1 MLDFRPSGNYDYP
14 HEESQ
19 TDRLFFPLEPDLN
32 HHRDQILSKWQ
43 DRISLVPSAYRWLA
57 LGIASAQIFLFP
69 SGYYSLTPPAY
80 LIVAVGIYTLL
91 KTLRPLRWQQKSS
104 ITFILLGLDILVC
117 FFLVLTT
124 AGLYSPFLLYSLAP
138 VLTAALLLDRSITFS
153 ITALSIAYVIGAHL
167 FNPFFS
173 TELFLPEL
181 SYFLAYIIAVS
192 LAAALPYL
200 ININLRQRLQ
210 YEDIIQ
216 ERQRMS
222 REIHDGIAQT
232 LSALR
237 WQAQLLT
244 RRLRAMG
251 IELEEIKQLEVLTEK
266 ARLDTR
272 ESIELLRSYTDSGF
286 LPNLKGY
293 LKQLGQENSLTFRL
307 DTEENQ
313 LRLGAPAELELMRIC
328 QEALNNVKQ
337 HAGASHVDIK
347 VKSVDNHFEVSI
359 ADDGRGFDA
368 LAYYQ
373 GGMQTKGHGLA
384 VMRERAETIGGKLR
398 ILSLPGKG
406 TEVQVEVPANN
417 QTGRW
422 PWLTR

>member
-1 MLDFRPSGNYDYP
+1 VLDFKPSGNYDYP

-19 TDRLFFPLEPDLN
+19 TDRLIFPLEPDLN

-69 SGYYSLTPPAY
+69 SAYYSLTPPLY
-80 LIVAVGIYTLL
+80 LIIAVGFYTLL
-91 KTLRPLRWQQKSS
+91 KTLRPLRWQEKSGV
-104 ITFILLGLDILVC
+104 TLVLLGLDIVIC
-117 FFLVLTT
+117 FFLVLST

-138 VLTAALLLDRSITFS
+138 VLTAALLLDRGITFS
-153 ITALSIAYVIGAHL
+153 ITALSMIYVICAHL

-200 ININLRQRLQ
+200 INVNLRQRLQ
-210 YEDIIQ
+210 YDDIIQ
-216 ERQRMS
+216 ERQRLS
-222 REIHDGIAQT
+222 RDIHDGLAQT

-272 ESIELLRSYTDSGF
+272 ESIELLRNYNGGGF
-286 LPNLKGY
+286 MPNLKGY
-293 LKQLGQENSLTFRL
+293 LTQLGRENNLTFNVNSE
-307 DTEENQ
+307 DNE

-328 QEALNNVKQ
+328 QEALSNVRQ
-337 HAGASHVDIK
+337 HAGAGHVDIK

-359 ADDGRGFDA
+359 TDDGHGFDA

-384 VMRERAETIGGKLR
+384 VMRERAESIGGKLR
-398 ILSLPGKG
+398 VLSMPGKG
-406 TEVQVEVPANN
+406 TEVQIEVPANN
-417 QTGRW
+417 QSGRW
-422 PWLTR
+422 PWLKR

>member
-1 MLDFRPSGNYDYP
+1 
-14 HEESQ
+14 
-19 TDRLFFPLEPDLN
+19 LN

-69 SGYYSLTPPAY
+69 SAYYSLTPPLY
-80 LIVAVGIYTLL
+80 LIIAVGAYTLL
-91 KTLRPLRWQQKSS
+91 KTLRPLRWQEKTS
-104 ITFILLGLDILVC
+104 ITLALLGLDIVVC
-117 FFLVLTT
+117 FFLVLST

-138 VLTAALLLDRSITFS
+138 VLTAALLLDRGITFG
-153 ITALSIAYVIGAHL
+153 ITALSGAYVIGAHL
-167 FNPFFS
+167 LNPFFP

-200 ININLRQRLQ
+200 INVNLRQRLQ
-210 YEDIIQ
+210 YEDVIQ
-216 ERQRMS
+216 ERQRLS
-222 REIHDGIAQT
+222 RDIHDGIAQT

-272 ESIELLRSYTDSGF
+272 ESIELLRSYNGGGF
-286 LPNLKGY
+286 MPNLRVY
-293 LKQLGQENSLTFRL
+293 LKQLSRENNLIFQVNSA
-307 DTEENQ
+307 DDE

-328 QEALNNVKQ
+328 QEALSNVKK
-337 HAGASHVDIK
+337 HSGALHVDIK

-359 ADDGRGFDA
+359 ADDGCGFDA

-373 GGMQTKGHGLA
+373 GGMQQNGGHGLA
-384 VMRERAETIGGKLR
+384 VMRERAESIGGKLR
-398 ILSLPGKG
+398 VLSLPGRG

-422 PWLTR
+422 PWLKR

>member
-1 MLDFRPSGNYDYP
+1 
-14 HEESQ
+14 
-19 TDRLFFPLEPDLN
+19 LN

-57 LGIASAQIFLFP
+57 LGIASAQILLFP
-69 SGYYSLTPPAY
+69 SGYYSLTPPLY

-104 ITFILLGLDILVC
+104 FTFILLSLDILVC

-124 AGLYSPFLLYSLAP
+124 GGLYSPFLLYSLAP
-138 VLTAALLLDRSITFS
+138 VLTAALLLDRGVTFG
-153 ITALSIAYVIGAHL
+153 ITALSGAYVIGAHL
-167 FNPFFS
+167 FNPFFP
-173 TELFLPEL
+173 TQLFLPEL

-200 ININLRQRLQ
+200 INVNLRQRLQ

-286 LPNLKGY
+286 MPNLKGY
-293 LKQLGQENSLTFRL
+293 LKQLGQENNLVFRL
-307 DTEENQ
+307 DTEEKE

-328 QEALNNVKQ
+328 QEALSNVRQ
-337 HAGASHVDIK
+337 HAAASNVDIK

-359 ADDGRGFDA
+359 ADNGRGFDA

-373 GGMQTKGHGLA
+373 GGMQTKGHGLE

-398 ILSLPGKG
+398 VLSLPGKG

-422 PWLTR
+422 PWLKR

>member
-1 MLDFRPSGNYDYP
+1 
-14 HEESQ
+14 
-19 TDRLFFPLEPDLN
+19 
-32 HHRDQILSKWQ
+32 
-43 DRISLVPSAYRWLA
+43 
-57 LGIASAQIFLFP
+57 
-69 SGYYSLTPPAY
+69 
-80 LIVAVGIYTLL
+80 
-91 KTLRPLRWQQKSS
+91 
-104 ITFILLGLDILVC
+104 
-117 FFLVLTT
+117 VLTT

-138 VLTAALLLDRSITFS
+138 VLTAALLMGHGATFGIS
-153 ITALSIAYVIGAHL
+153 TASVAYAIGAHL
-167 FNPFFS
+167 FNPFFPTQLS
-173 TELFLPEL
+173 LPEL

-192 LAAALPYL
+192 LAAVLPYL

-244 RRLRAMG
+244 RRLKTMG
-251 IELEEIKQLEVLTEK
+251 IELEEIKQLEILTEK

-272 ESIELLRSYTDSGF
+272 ESIELLRGYTGSGF
-286 LPNLKGY
+286 LPNLRGY
-293 LKQLGQENSLTFRL
+293 LKQLSQENSLTCHL
-307 DTEENQ
+307 DSEERE

-328 QEALNNVKQ
+328 QEALSNVKQ
-337 HAGASHVDIK
+337 HAAASHVD
-347 VKSVDNHFEVSI
+347 VKIRSVDNHFEVNI

-373 GGMQTKGHGLA
+373 GGMQHVKSHGLA
-384 VMRERAETIGGKLR
+384 VMKERAESIGGKLR
-398 ILSLPGKG
+398 VISLPGKG

-417 QTGRW
+417 QSGGW
-422 PWLTR
+422 PWLKR

>member
-1 MLDFRPSGNYDYP
+1 
-14 HEESQ
+14 
-19 TDRLFFPLEPDLN
+19 LN

-69 SGYYSLTPPAY
+69 SAYYSLTPPIY

-91 KTLRPLRWQQKSS
+91 KTLRPLRWQEKSG
-104 ITFILLGLDILVC
+104 ITLGLLGLDIVVC
-117 FFLVLTT
+117 FFLVLST

-153 ITALSIAYVIGAHL
+153 ITALSVIYVICAHL
-167 FNPFFS
+167 FNPFFA

-200 ININLRQRLQ
+200 INVNLRQRLQ
-210 YEDIIQ
+210 YDDIIQ

-286 LPNLKGY
+286 MPNLRGY
-293 LKQLGQENSLTFRL
+293 LKQLGQENNLTFNVNSE
-307 DTEENQ
+307 DNE

-328 QEALNNVKQ
+328 QEALSNVKQ
-337 HAGASHVDIK
+337 HAGAGHVDIK
-347 VKSVDNHFEVSI
+347 VKSVDSHFEVSI

-384 VMRERAETIGGKLR
+384 VMRERAESIGGKLR
-398 ILSLPGKG
+398 VLSMPGKG

-417 QTGRW
+417 QSGRW
-422 PWLTR
+422 PWLKR

>member
-1 MLDFRPSGNYDYP
+1 VLDFKPSENYDYS

-19 TDRLFFPLEPDLN
+19 TDRLIFPLEPDLN

-69 SGYYSLTPPAY
+69 SAYYSLTPPLY
-80 LIVAVGIYTLL
+80 LIVAVGFYTLL
-91 KTLRPLRWQQKSS
+91 KTLRPLRWQEKSS
-104 ITFILLGLDILVC
+104 VTLVLLGLDIVIC
-117 FFLVLTT
+117 FFLVLST

-153 ITALSIAYVIGAHL
+153 ITALSVVYVIGAHL
-167 FNPFFS
+167 FNPFFP

-200 ININLRQRLQ
+200 INVNLRQRLQ
-210 YEDIIQ
+210 YDDIIQ
-216 ERQRMS
+216 ERQRLS
-222 REIHDGIAQT
+222 REIHDGLAQT

-272 ESIELLRSYTDSGF
+272 ESIEILRSYNGGGF
-286 LPNLKGY
+286 MPNLKGY
-293 LKQLGQENSLTFRL
+293 LKQLGRENNLTFSVNSE
-307 DTEENQ
+307 DNEF
-313 LRLGAPAELELMRIC
+313 RLGAPAELELMRIC
-328 QEALNNVKQ
+328 QEALSNVRQ
-337 HAGASHVDIK
+337 HAGASNVDIR

-359 ADDGRGFDA
+359 ADDGHGFDA

-373 GGMQTKGHGLA
+373 GGMQPKGHGLA
-384 VMRERAETIGGKLR
+384 VMRERAESIGGKLR
-398 ILSLPGKG
+398 VLSLPGKG

-417 QTGRW
+417 QSGRW
-422 PWLTR
+422 PWLKR

>member
-1 MLDFRPSGNYDYP
+1 
-14 HEESQ
+14 
-19 TDRLFFPLEPDLN
+19 LN

-69 SGYYSLTPPAY
+69 SAYYSLTPPLY
-80 LIVAVGIYTLL
+80 LIIAVGAYTLL
-91 KTLRPLRWQQKSS
+91 KTLRPLRWQEKTS
-104 ITFILLGLDILVC
+104 ITLALLGLDIVVC
-117 FFLVLTT
+117 FFLVLST

-138 VLTAALLLDRSITFS
+138 VLTAALLLDRGITFG
-153 ITALSIAYVIGAHL
+153 ITALSGAYVIGAHL
-167 FNPFFS
+167 LNPFFP

-200 ININLRQRLQ
+200 INVNLRQRLQ
-210 YEDIIQ
+210 YEDVIQ
-216 ERQRMS
+216 ERQRLS
-222 REIHDGIAQT
+222 RDIHDGIAQT

-272 ESIELLRSYTDSGF
+272 ESIELLRSYNGGGF
-286 LPNLKGY
+286 LPNLRGY
-293 LKQLGQENSLTFRL
+293 LTQLGQENKLIFHIE
-307 DTEENQ
+307 TEDNQ

-328 QEALNNVKQ
+328 QEALSNVKK
-337 HAGASHVDIK
+337 HAGAGHVDIK

-359 ADDGRGFDA
+359 ADDGCGFDA

-373 GGMQTKGHGLA
+373 GGMQTMGHGLA
-384 VMRERAETIGGKLR
+384 VMQERAESIGGKLR
-398 ILSLPGKG
+398 VLSLPGKG

-422 PWLTR
+422 PWLKR

>member
-1 MLDFRPSGNYDYP
+1 VLDFKPSGNYDYP

-19 TDRLFFPLEPDLN
+19 TDRLIFPLEPDLN

-69 SGYYSLTPPAY
+69 SAYYSLTPPLY
-80 LIVAVGIYTLL
+80 LIIAVGFYTLL
-91 KTLRPLRWQQKSS
+91 KTLRPLRWQEKSGV
-104 ITFILLGLDILVC
+104 TLVLLGLDIVIC
-117 FFLVLTT
+117 FFLVLST

-138 VLTAALLLDRSITFS
+138 VLTAALLLDRGITFS
-153 ITALSIAYVIGAHL
+153 ITALSVIYVICAHL

-200 ININLRQRLQ
+200 INVNLRQRLQ
-210 YEDIIQ
+210 YDDIIQ
-216 ERQRMS
+216 ERQRLS
-222 REIHDGIAQT
+222 RDIHDGLAQT

-272 ESIELLRSYTDSGF
+272 ESIELLRNYNGGGF
-286 LPNLKGY
+286 MPNLKGY
-293 LKQLGQENSLTFRL
+293 LTQLGRENNLTFNVNSE
-307 DTEENQ
+307 DNE

-328 QEALNNVKQ
+328 QEALSNVRQ
-337 HAGASHVDIK
+337 HAGAGHVDIK

-359 ADDGRGFDA
+359 TDDGHGFDA

-384 VMRERAETIGGKLR
+384 VMRERAESIGGKLR
-398 ILSLPGKG
+398 VLSMPGKG
-406 TEVQVEVPANN
+406 TEVQIEVPANN
-417 QTGRW
+417 QSGRW
-422 PWLTR
+422 PWLKR

>member
-1 MLDFRPSGNYDYP
+1 M
-14 HEESQ
+14 
-19 TDRLFFPLEPDLN
+19 N
-32 HHRDQILSKWQ
+32 HHRDQILSRWQ

-69 SGYYSLTPPAY
+69 SAYYSLTPPLY
-80 LIVAVGIYTLL
+80 LIIAVGIYTLL
-91 KTLRPLRWQQKSS
+91 KTLRPLRWQEKTS
-104 ITFILLGLDILVC
+104 ITLVLLSLDIIIC
-117 FFLVLTT
+117 FFLVLST

-138 VLTAALLLDRSITFS
+138 VLTAALLLDRGVTFS
-153 ITALSIAYVIGAHL
+153 ITAFSGAYVIGAHL
-167 FNPFFS
+167 FNPFFP
-173 TELFLPEL
+173 TQLFLPEL

-200 ININLRQRLQ
+200 INVNLRQRLQ

-216 ERQRMS
+216 ERQRLS
-222 REIHDGIAQT
+222 RDIHDGIAQT

-272 ESIELLRSYTDSGF
+272 ESIELLRSYNGGGF
-286 LPNLKGY
+286 MPNLRVY
-293 LKQLGQENSLTFRL
+293 LKQLGQEDKLVFHIDSGDN
-307 DTEENQ
+307 E

-328 QEALNNVKQ
+328 QEALSNVRK
-337 HAGASHVDIK
+337 HAGADHVDIK

-359 ADDGRGFDA
+359 ADDGCGFDA

-373 GGMQTKGHGLA
+373 GGMQHTRGHGLA
-384 VMRERAETIGGKLR
+384 VMRERAESIGGKLR
-398 ILSLPGKG
+398 VLSMPGKG

-422 PWLTR
+422 PWLKR

>member
-1 MLDFRPSGNYDYP
+1 M
-14 HEESQ
+14 
-19 TDRLFFPLEPDLN
+19 N
-32 HHRDQILSKWQ
+32 HHRDQILSRWQ

-69 SGYYSLTPPAY
+69 SAYYSLTPPLY
-80 LIVAVGIYTLL
+80 LIIAVGIYTLL
-91 KTLRPLRWQQKSS
+91 KTLRPLRWQERTS
-104 ITFILLGLDILVC
+104 ITLVLLSLDIVIC
-117 FFLVLTT
+117 FFLVLST

-138 VLTAALLLDRSITFS
+138 VLTAALLLDRSVTFS
-153 ITALSIAYVIGAHL
+153 ITALSGAYVIGAHL
-167 FNPFFS
+167 FNPFFP
-173 TELFLPEL
+173 TQLFLPEL

-200 ININLRQRLQ
+200 INVNLRQRLQ
-210 YEDIIQ
+210 YQDIIQ
-216 ERQRMS
+216 ERQRLS
-222 REIHDGIAQT
+222 RDVHDGIAQT

-272 ESIELLRSYTDSGF
+272 ESIELLRSYNGGGF
-286 LPNLKGY
+286 MPNLRVY
-293 LKQLGQENSLTFRL
+293 LKQLGQEDKLVFHIDSGDN
-307 DTEENQ
+307 E

-328 QEALNNVKQ
+328 QEALSNVRK
-337 HAGASHVDIK
+337 HAGAYHVDIK

-359 ADDGRGFDA
+359 ADDGCGFDA

-373 GGMQTKGHGLA
+373 GGMQHIRGHGLA
-384 VMRERAETIGGKLR
+384 VMRERAESIGGKLR
-398 ILSLPGKG
+398 VLSMPGKG

-422 PWLTR
+422 PWLKR

>member
-1 MLDFRPSGNYDYP
+1 V
-14 HEESQ
+14 
-19 TDRLFFPLEPDLN
+19 N
-32 HHRDQILSKWQ
+32 HHRDQILSRWQ
-43 DRISLVPSAYRWLA
+43 NRISLVPSAYRWLA

-69 SGYYSLTPPAY
+69 KAYYSLTPPIY

-91 KTLRPLRWQQKSS
+91 KTLRPLRWQEKSGVNVV
-104 ITFILLGLDILVC
+104 LLILDILVC

-138 VLTAALLLDRSITFS
+138 ILTAALLLDRGATFI
-153 ITALSIAYVIGAHL
+153 ITALTVAYVIGVHL
-167 FNPFFS
+167 FNPFFP
-173 TELFLPEL
+173 TELSLPEL

-200 ININLRQRLQ
+200 INVNLRQRLQ

-222 REIHDGIAQT
+222 REIHDGVAQT

-244 RRLRAMG
+244 RRLRGMG
-251 IELEEIKQLEVLTEK
+251 IELEEIKQLEILTEK

-272 ESIELLRSYTDSGF
+272 ESIELLRGYTDSGF
-286 LPNLKGY
+286 MPNLRGY
-293 LKQLGQENSLTFRL
+293 LKQLGQENNLVFHL
-307 DTEENQ
+307 DTENEK

-328 QEALNNVKQ
+328 QEALSNVKQ
-337 HAGASHVDIK
+337 HAGASRVDIK

-359 ADDGRGFDA
+359 ADDGRGFDS

-373 GGMQTKGHGLA
+373 GGMQHIKGHGLA
-384 VMRERAETIGGKLR
+384 VMKERAESIGGKLR
-398 ILSLPGKG
+398 VLSMPGKG
-406 TEVQVEVPANN
+406 TEVQVEIPANN
-417 QTGRW
+417 QSGGW
-422 PWLTR
+422 PWLKR

>member
-1 MLDFRPSGNYDYP
+1 VNQR
-14 HEESQ
+14 
-19 TDRLFFPLEPDLN
+19 
-32 HHRDQILSKWQ
+32 RDQILSKWQ

-69 SGYYSLTPPAY
+69 LAYYSLTPPLY
-80 LIVAVGIYTLL
+80 LVIAVGAYTLL
-91 KTLRPLRWQQKSS
+91 KTLRPLRWQEKTS
-104 ITFILLGLDILVC
+104 ITLVLLGLDIVVC
-117 FFLVLTT
+117 FFLVLST

-138 VLTAALLLDRSITFS
+138 VLTAALLLDRGITFG
-153 ITALSIAYVIGAHL
+153 ITALSGAYVIGAHL
-167 FNPFFS
+167 LNPFFP

-200 ININLRQRLQ
+200 INVNLRQRLQ

-216 ERQRMS
+216 ERQRLS
-222 REIHDGIAQT
+222 RDIHDGIAQT

-272 ESIELLRSYTDSGF
+272 ESIELLRSYNGGGF
-286 LPNLKGY
+286 MPNLRVY
-293 LKQLGQENSLTFRL
+293 LKQLSRENKLIFQVNSE
-307 DTEENQ
+307 DNE

-328 QEALNNVKQ
+328 QEALSNVKK
-337 HAGASHVDIK
+337 HSGAGHVDIK

-359 ADDGRGFDA
+359 ADDGCGFDA

-373 GGMQTKGHGLA
+373 GGMQQNGGHGLA
-384 VMRERAETIGGKLR
+384 VMRERAESIGGKLR
-398 ILSLPGKG
+398 VLSLPGKG

-422 PWLTR
+422 PWLKR

>member
-1 MLDFRPSGNYDYP
+1 M
-14 HEESQ
+14 
-19 TDRLFFPLEPDLN
+19 N
-32 HHRDQILSKWQ
+32 HHRDQILSRWQ

-69 SGYYSLTPPAY
+69 NAYYSLTPPIY
-80 LIVAVGIYTLL
+80 LIIAVGIYTLFN
-91 KTLRPLRWQQKSS
+91 TLRPLRWQEKSS
-104 ITFILLGLDILVC
+104 VTLVLLIMDIVVC

-124 AGLYSPFLLYSLAP
+124 AGLYSPFLLYTLAP
-138 VLTAALLLDRSITFS
+138 VLTAALLLDRGVTFG
-153 ITALSIAYVIGAHL
+153 ITALSGAYVIVTHL
-167 FNPFFS
+167 FNPFFP
-173 TELFLPEL
+173 TQLFLPEL

-200 ININLRQRLQ
+200 INVNLRQRLQ

-251 IELEEIKQLEVLTEK
+251 IELEEVKQLEILTEK

-272 ESIELLRSYTDSGF
+272 ESIELLRSYTGSGF
-286 LPNLKGY
+286 MPNLRGY
-293 LKQLGQENSLTFRL
+293 LKQLGQENNLIFHL
-307 DTEENQ
+307 DTEDEK

-328 QEALNNVKQ
+328 QEALSNVKK
-337 HAGASHVDIK
+337 HAGAGHVDIT
-347 VKSVDNHFEVSI
+347 VKSVDNHFELSI
-359 ADDGRGFDA
+359 ADDGCGFDA

-373 GGMQTKGHGLA
+373 GGMQTKSHGLA
-384 VMRERAETIGGKLR
+384 VMKERAESIGGKLR

-406 TEVQVEVPANN
+406 TEVQVDVPANN
-417 QTGRW
+417 QSGGW
-422 PWLTR
+422 PWLKR